1 MRLEGGVRRERGVR
15 GAPSRSCGAST
26 CCGEGAADITVRP
39 PLPPPPRMR
48 FIVLAAVPL
57 GRKAV
62 PRLISE
68 TSTTRR
74 SMHRVAELSRVREGE
89 QRTGWRESFI

>member
-1 MRLEGGVRRERGVR
+1 
-15 GAPSRSCGAST
+15 
-26 CCGEGAADITVRP
+26 
-39 PLPPPPRMR
+39 MR
-48 FIVLAAVPL
+48 FIVLAVPL

-74 SMHRVAELSRVREGE
+74 SMHQGRRTFSC
-89 QRTGWRESFI
+89 QRGSSGVTACTKQFDGCCVTDFI